1 MNRYI
6 VGSALS
12 MLMITSSALAEG
24 DDSRVY
30 LGVGGTTGSG
40 EYSATASISGFSATA
55 SVDYDSSSIPI
66 KIGFIM
72 EDNDRLELSYESI
85 KAKASDLTTETVSG
99 GNLDWK
105 FMGGQKTSVG
115 ELTPYGVVGIGL
127 YEWENTAQYF
137 TDNENLKGVSWNVG
151 AGGLYGLAD
160 DLELEALLQY
170 KQINW
175 QDVKVSGVTVES
187 DSSHVE
193 LYAGLNYKF

>member
-1 MNRYI
+1 
-6 VGSALS
+6 
-12 MLMITSSALAEG
+12 MLMITSNALAESG
-24 DDSRVY
+24 DSRVY
-30 LGVGGTTGSG
+30 LGLGGTTGSG

-55 SVDYDSSSIPI
+55 SVDYDSSSIPV
-66 KIGFIM
+66 KIGYVM

-85 KAKASDLTTETVSG
+85 TADAGGLTTETVSG

-105 FMGGQKTSVG
+105 FMLGQKPQLG
-115 ELTPYGVVGIGL
+115 EITPYGVLGIGL

-160 DLELEALLQY
+160 NLELEGLLQY

-175 QDVKVSGVTVES
+175 QDIKVSGVTVSS
-187 DSSHVE
+187 DSSQVE